1 MNLID
6 AVTRL
11 GKKPPTPPVPGR
23 ARFDAELARNAKPKR
38 PRDNVIK
45 SRRNQRQSSIGQ
57 ALAGVIGGE
66 MGPKQKAKTETGL
79 MAALGGLSRI
89 GLG

>member
-1 MNLID
+1 MNLIEA
-6 AVTRL
+6 AVRL
-11 GKKPPTPPVPGR
+11 GKKPPTPSVPGR
-23 ARFDAELARNAKPKR
+23 ARFDSEIAKNAKPKR
-38 PRDNVIK
+38 PRDNVKK

-57 ALAGVIGGE
+57 ALAGIIGGQV
-66 MGPKQKAKTETGL
+66 GPKQKQKTETGL